1 MFVNEIAEKRVY
13 GVINVISNCDIT
25 RASTQVVPCSSYIRN
40 SEVQGS
46 YGGGDDK
53 NATKNQLKNRSVD
66 AIIAEQLQKDGFAT
80 VGSVVSLLSR

>member
-25 RASTQVVPCSSYIRN
+25 RASTQVVSCSSYN

-46 YGGGDDK
+46 YGGG
-53 NATKNQLKNRSVD
+53 ATKNQLKNRSVD